1 MAGRLSAPYPGGD
14 GEGRLLAADR
24 GARRASGELEGEVL
38 GVLHAADR
46 PLVPADVQAS
56 LGDERAYTTVMT
68 ILSRLYAKGLVSRI
82 PVGRAFAYFPVQ
94 SAAETVA
101 GRMHTLLGIGA
112 DKAAVLAQFVD
123 RLDPADE
130 QLLEQLIESRNAAG
144 GS

>member
-1 MAGRLSAPYPGGD
+1 
-14 GEGRLLAADR
+14 LAADR
-24 GARRASGELEGEVL
+24 GARRASGELESEVVA
-38 GVLHAADR
+38 VLHAVDR

-68 ILSRLYAKGLVSRI
+68 ILARLYAKGAIGRI
-82 PVGRAFAYFPVQ
+82 PAGRAFAYFPVQ

-101 GRMHTLLGIGA
+101 GQMHNLLGIGA